1 MAEFDESKKYQEQEE
16 VFVSERS
23 RRRPEHG

>member
-16 VFVSERS
+16 IFVLLTAVRQEKI
-23 RRRPEHG
+23 G